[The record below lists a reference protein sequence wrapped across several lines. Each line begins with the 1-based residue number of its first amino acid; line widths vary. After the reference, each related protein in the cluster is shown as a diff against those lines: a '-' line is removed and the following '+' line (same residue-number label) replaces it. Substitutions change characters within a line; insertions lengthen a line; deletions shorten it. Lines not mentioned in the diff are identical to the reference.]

1 MNAEEEKRIV
11 QQAQAGDEQAISVLY
26 NHYVTLVYRYTYIRV
41 GNQAEAED
49 VTQDAFL
56 KVFQSIER
64 FEFRSSFKTWM
75 FTIVKATIVDLW
87 RKKYKQVTIPLEDF
101 LAHEPGFETDPE
113 VEIEDA
119 KRQTNVEEAIRGI
132 FERLSDD
139 YRKILELRFLKGYTL
154 KEAAA
159 ELGISVNNAKVRQFR
174 ALEKARA
181 LTNGADPF
189 DALPAEPMTKNDDE

>member
-1 MNAEEEKRIV
+1 MNSEEEKRIV
-11 QQAQAGDEQAISVLY
+11 KQAQAGNEQAITVLY
-26 NHYVTLVYRYTYIRV
+26 NQYITLIYRYVYIRV

-56 KVFQSIER
+56 KVFQSIGR
-64 FEFRSSFKTWM
+64 FEFRSSFKTWL

-87 RKKYKQVTIPLEDF
+87 RKKYKEMTVPLEDF

-113 VEIEDA
+113 VEIEEV
-119 KRQTNVEEAIRGI
+119 KRQQNVEEAIRRV
-132 FERLSDD
+132 FDELSDD

-181 LTNGADPF
+181 LTNGTDPF
-189 DALPAEPMTKNDDE
+189 DSISLESLPKNDNE